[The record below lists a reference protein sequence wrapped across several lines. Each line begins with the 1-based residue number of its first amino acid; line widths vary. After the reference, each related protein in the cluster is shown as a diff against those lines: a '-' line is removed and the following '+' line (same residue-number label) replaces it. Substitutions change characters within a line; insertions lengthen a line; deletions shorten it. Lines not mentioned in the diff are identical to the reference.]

1 MLIPIPRPL
10 VRLVDRIQ
18 DWGSQPLSGVPA
30 KAGMRR
36 MDPVIAVTSIII
48 TGYSWATGGWFPAL
62 QTAASFL
69 FGIMAVVLLM
79 PPEEKS

>member
-1 MLIPIPRPL
+1 
-10 VRLVDRIQ
+10 
-18 DWGSQPLSGVPA
+18 
-30 KAGMRR
+30 
-36 MDPVIAVTSIII
+36 MDPVIAVTTITG

-79 PPEEKS
+79 PPEEN

>member
-1 MLIPIPRPL
+1 MQIPIPLGL

-18 DWGSQPLSGVPA
+18 DWGSQTLYGPF
-30 KAGMRR
+30 RR
-36 MDPVIAVTSIII
+36 MDPVIAVTTITG

-69 FGIMAVVLLM
+69 FGVMAFVLLM
-79 PPEEKS
+79 PPEEK